1 MNSLILRDSI
11 VANSTRRAS
20 SLSSER
26 RDCPLAYDPKLD
38 MFFFSAGSRDTFTPG
53 VPVVVKLSPKGRVWK
68 LPSNNSFAPAAC
80 RRACRR

>member
-1 MNSLILRDSI
+1 MGLYKRLFMNSLILRDSI

-38 MFFFSAGSRDTFTPG
+38 MFFFSAGSRDTLTPTAKRT
-53 VPVVVKLSPKGRVWK
+53 VKVIPR
-68 LPSNNSFAPAAC
+68 
-80 RRACRR
+80 